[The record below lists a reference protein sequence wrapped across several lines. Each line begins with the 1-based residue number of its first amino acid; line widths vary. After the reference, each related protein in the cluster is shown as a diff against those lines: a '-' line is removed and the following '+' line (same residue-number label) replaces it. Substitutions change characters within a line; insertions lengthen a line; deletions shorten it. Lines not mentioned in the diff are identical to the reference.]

1 MQTKPR
7 LDLYEEK
14 FERKFLKETSDFY
27 NEQAKKYLDNGEV
40 GWYMTQVLQGLDL
53 NIFLFFFVTKNDK
66 VAFFKIIFSRG
77 SLSAVIF
84 EDINKRFFATNRKM
98 NNLELGRDRF
108 FDFDNGHVTEAGKV
122 ENRRF
127 LENC

>member
-1 MQTKPR
+1 MTHTQQDQIKKAVGSFRDVRDHKKSKYRSGFLNNLKIFSYFFRLIELRKCYRKFFSNKIFQTKPR

-53 NIFLFFFVTKNDK
+53 NIFLFFF
-66 VAFFKIIFSRG
+66 
-77 SLSAVIF
+77 L
-84 EDINKRFFATNRKM
+84 
-98 NNLELGRDRF
+98 L
-108 FDFDNGHVTEAGKV
+108 
-122 ENRRF
+122 
-127 LENC
+127 

>member
-1 MQTKPR
+1 MSIENATENFFPNKNFQTKPR

-53 NIFLFFFVTKNDK
+53 NIFLFLFFFCDEK
-66 VAFFKIIFSRG
+66 
-77 SLSAVIF
+77 
-84 EDINKRFFATNRKM
+84 
-98 NNLELGRDRF
+98 
-108 FDFDNGHVTEAGKV
+108 
-122 ENRRF
+122 
-127 LENC
+127 